1 MREVFNIMSPW
12 KVILLFPLLFLF
24 ALSQSYAMVVTLQW
38 DPNTEPDL
46 AGYMVYYNTGSSGP
60 PYDSTVDVGN
70 VTTYPL
76 HGLTDGVTY
85 FFVVSAYDTEGLESD
100 YSNEVSTDTVATPG
114 GSGGGDGGCLIATA
128 AYSSP
133 MSSKTNILCQFRDW
147 YLKSNVLGKSLITLY
162 EGSSPYLADITSKNE
177 YLKVVVRLVLW
188 PVVGVAYVMGNTTME
203 QKIMMLVIMVVL
215 TYVMLKIFAI
225 RARSTRL

>member
-1 MREVFNIMSPW
+1 VFSAVLSFSLSTIGY
-12 KVILLFPLLFLF
+12 
-24 ALSQSYAMVVTLQW
+24 ALDVTLEW
-38 DPNTEPDL
+38 DPRDPDTQPDL
-46 AGYMVYYNTGSSGP
+46 DHYVVFWGTSSESYTSDSGNIDEGQTIYSATGLS
-60 PYDSTVDVGN
+60 
-70 VTTYPL
+70 
-76 HGLTDGVTY
+76 DGTTY
-85 FFVVSAYDTEGLESD
+85 FFAVKAYDDQGRESD
-100 YSNEVSTDTVATPG
+100 YSNEVSTDDSTPTISTSG
-114 GSGGGDGGCLIATA
+114 GSGDDNDGCFIATA

-133 MSSKTNILCQFRDW
+133 MSSKTNILCQFSDW

-215 TYVMLKIFAI
+215 TYVMLKIFTI